1 MKEEYQLEKWIW
13 NQNDFEKMGW
23 HDNPIWAMSF
33 DDDVKFDLDYLLKW
47 VKPQNNIGGYKF
59 WISPATLIFKNPT
72 NFRVE
77 METDFVNGLE
87 IADIERKVQKGKT
100 QFIIEAQEGRIVI
113 ETEEFTQIIRRPPT
127 LQISQM
133 LNDIERGP
141 ISFSMIPEKDYKP
154 SELEIR
160 GRTLSYKLDEH
171 RNLKTKS
178 QIEYDEF
185 NFEELDPKERI
196 LKKRD
201 YKNQIEELNSIIG
214 NIENEMSE
222 IYGW

>member
-13 NQNDFEKMGW
+13 NQNDFEQMGW
-23 HDNPIWAMSF
+23 HDNPIWAMSL

-47 VKPQNNIGGYKF
+47 VKPPNNIGGYKF
-59 WISPATLIFKNPT
+59 WISPATLVFKNPT
-72 NFRVE
+72 NFKVE

-87 IADIERKVQKGKT
+87 IADIERKIENGKT
-100 QFIIEAQEGRIVI
+100 QFVIEAQEGRILI

-127 LQISQM
+127 LQTSQM

-141 ISFSMIPEKDYKP
+141 ISFSIIPEKDYIP

-160 GRTLSYKLDEH
+160 GRILSHKLDEH
-171 RNLKTKS
+171 GNLKTTA
-178 QIEYDEF
+178 QIELDEF
-185 NFEELDPKERI
+185 EFEELEPKERI
-196 LKKRD
+196 LKKRE
-201 YKNQIEELNSIIG
+201 YQKIIEELENKI
-214 NIENEMSE
+214 NDIEKEVGK